1 MRENRKVSRRRP
13 KTPDDAP
20 ELTAGWFAG
29 ADRYEGEKLV
39 RRGRPK
45 GSGSRELVA
54 LRLDRE
60 ALAAF
65 RATGAG
71 WQSRINDIVVRSA
84 RRLDPK
90 PERTGRRS

>member
-1 MRENRKVSRRRP
+1 MRENRKGSRRRS
-13 KTPDDAP
+13 KSPDDAP
-20 ELTAGWFAG
+20 ELSAEWFAG

-45 GSGSRELVA
+45 GSGTRELVS
-54 LRLDRE
+54 LRLDRQ
-60 ALAAF
+60 ALATF

-71 WQSRINDIVVRSA
+71 WQSKINDIVVRSA

-90 PERTGRRS
+90 AERTGRRS